1 MKQSK
6 PKHTTDPRSRSAPS
20 LEELIARTV
29 SGMRPIPSFHEVEE
43 SVIEGGTDLE
53 TALQATLGDG
63 GDGFAAFAARR
74 EMMIS
79 AIMTHLPA
87 AARKDLDGLLDHLRV
102 REIAHADLGYR
113 LGLELGRRL
122 GSAR

>member
-6 PKHTTDPRSRSAPS
+6 PKHTTDPRPRSAPS

-63 GDGFAAFAARR
+63 GEGFAAFAARR
-74 EMMIS
+74 EMVIN

-87 AARKDLDGLLDHLRV
+87 GARKDLDGLLDHLRV

>member
-6 PKHTTDPRSRSAPS
+6 PKHTPAPRSRSAPS

-29 SGMRPIPSFHEVEE
+29 AGMRPIPLFHEVEE
-43 SVIEGGTDLE
+43 AVIEGGTDLE
-53 TALQATLGDG
+53 AALQATLGDAG
-63 GDGFAAFAARR
+63 AEFAAFAARR
-74 EMMIS
+74 EMVIN
-79 AIMTHLPA
+79 AIMTHLPPA
-87 AARKDLDGLLDHLRV
+87 VRKDLDGLLDHLEV

-122 GSAR
+122 GGAR

>member
-6 PKHTTDPRSRSAPS
+6 SKHTTDPRPRSAPS

-29 SGMRPIPSFHEVEE
+29 AHMRPIPSFQEVEE
-43 SVIEGGTDLE
+43 AVIEGGTDLE
-53 TALQATLGDG
+53 GALEATLGDAG
-63 GDGFAAFAARR
+63 QKFAAFAARR
-74 EMMIS
+74 EMVIN
-79 AIMTHLPA
+79 AIMAQLPPA
-87 AARKDLDGLLDHLRV
+87 GRKDLDGLLDHLRV

>member
-6 PKHTTDPRSRSAPS
+6 SKHTTDPRPRSAPS

-29 SGMRPIPSFHEVEE
+29 AHMRPIPSFQEVEE
-43 SVIEGGTDLE
+43 AVIEGGTDLE
-53 TALQATLGDG
+53 LALEATLGDAG
-63 GDGFAAFAARR
+63 QKFAAFAARR
-74 EMMIS
+74 EMVIN
-79 AIMTHLPA
+79 AIMAQLPPA
-87 AARKDLDGLLDHLRV
+87 GRKDLDGLLDHLRV